1 MATTNTATST
11 NTNPAADIY
20 SSLNGKSTTT
30 TNNAN
35 SMGEAESRFL
45 KLLTTQMKNQ
55 DPLNPLDN
63 AQVTS
68 QLAQIS
74 TVNGIEKLN
83 TTLSQLIDGQAQSQ
97 ALQAASLVGHGVL
110 VAGNAFPMANGTAVA
125 GFELE
130 GGADKVT
137 ITIKDANGVAVRTLT
152 MDDVDAGVHP
162 FAWDGKNDDGAA
174 LANGEYSFDVTA
186 TQGNDKVKVTKL
198 QYGVV
203 NSVAGSATGVVA
215 NLGSLGKFGM
225 NDIKQIL

>member
-1 MATTNTATST
+1 MATSAATST

-20 SSLNGKSTTT
+20 SSLNGKSSTATT
-30 TNNAN
+30 AN
-35 SMGEAESRFL
+35 STSETESRFL
-45 KLLTTQMKNQ
+45 KLLTTQLKNQ

-83 TTLSQLIDGQAQSQ
+83 TTLSQLVDGQAQSQ
-97 ALQAASLVGHGVL
+97 ALQAASLVGRGVL
-110 VAGNAFPMANGTAVA
+110 VAGSAFPLANGTAVA

-130 GGADKVT
+130 GGADKVS

-162 FAWDGKNDDGAA
+162 FAWDGKSDDGAA
-174 LANGEYSFDVTA
+174 LANGEYSFEVTA
-186 TQGNDKVKVTKL
+186 TQGNDKVKATKL

-215 NLGSLGKFGM
+215 NLGSLGKFAM